1 MNEVTSLSTKNKS
14 SDTAFSTHK
23 EYMAMAEKYVGGK
36 VKNKDVLTELA
47 FNLLEDKKEME
58 KVMAAKDVEMEKVVA
73 AKEMEK
79 VVAGVVATKEMEK
92 MIAITEEKK
101 SNMRAYYLKKLSIVS
116 QRLVS

>member
-58 KVMAAKDVEMEKVVA
+58 KVVA
-73 AKEMEK
+73 AKELEK

-101 SNMRAYYLKKLSIVS
+101 SNMRAYYLKKLSIVNK
-116 QRLVS
+116 QTNEY